1 MPRVRL
7 NSSKNGWP
15 KVRPNSTEPR
25 CLPASATGTTPADA
39 EPGDAAFETYDRLAR
54 LIGRDNRLAE
64 TREVV
69 AKFLRLM
76 DAQIGYRRR
85 RVKLELVDAI
95 VGFQGC
101 KSGAE
106 QSHQGVA
113 VVARHRLLNRGDG
126 RDDGA
131 HRRGP
136 AGLLAE
142 PRLQRV
148 VVAAQFALIGAIDD
162 A

>member
-1 MPRVRL
+1 MLAGQRDR
-7 NSSKNGWP
+7 ND
-15 KVRPNSTEPR
+15 
-25 CLPASATGTTPADA
+25 AADT

-54 LIGRDNRLAE
+54 LIGRDHRLAE